1 MRVPL
6 IEERERASR
15 GTGVDGLPQPVE
27 YKDRL
32 IELGIHDLVDAAI
45 GVASRAFSF
54 LSTVEV

>member
-1 MRVPL
+1 MSMPL

-32 IELGIHDLVDAAI
+32 IELGIHDLVDAATC
-45 GVASRAFSF
+45 VASRAIPF